1 MFLTDNTSDKT
12 VLQDWR
18 RTYQAADEPEK
29 QNCEMHHNRWVVR
42 GIKTPPSF
50 EAMEVPM
57 RTSQKERRRIDDTPS
72 FSWWDYTVLILVS
85 VSLLVFSGLMAVQN
99 IASSLDK

>member
-1 MFLTDNTSDKT
+1 
-12 VLQDWR
+12 
-18 RTYQAADEPEK
+18 
-29 QNCEMHHNRWVVR
+29 
-42 GIKTPPSF
+42 
-50 EAMEVPM
+50 M